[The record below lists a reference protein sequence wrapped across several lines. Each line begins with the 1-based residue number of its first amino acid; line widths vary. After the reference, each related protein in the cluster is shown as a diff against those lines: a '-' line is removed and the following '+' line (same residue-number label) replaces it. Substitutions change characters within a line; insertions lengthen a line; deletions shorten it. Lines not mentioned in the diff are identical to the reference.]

1 MVQFYH
7 SNAMVLFNL
16 GHVRRTYGL
25 QGSIFMYINQL
36 RLFDPAVGT
45 DGLRLCLNPD
55 YRLIPFAFVHS
66 QSYLDLGVSS
76 ERRPRTQA
84 CLANA
89 GNL

>member
-1 MVQFYH
+1 MAQIYR

-16 GHVRRTYGL
+16 GHVRRTYAL

-45 DGLRLCLNPD
+45 DAMHFCLNRD
-55 YRLIPFAFVHS
+55 NRLIPFALVHP

-76 ERRPRTQA
+76 ETTTSNTRLP
-84 CLANA
+84 
-89 GNL
+89 G